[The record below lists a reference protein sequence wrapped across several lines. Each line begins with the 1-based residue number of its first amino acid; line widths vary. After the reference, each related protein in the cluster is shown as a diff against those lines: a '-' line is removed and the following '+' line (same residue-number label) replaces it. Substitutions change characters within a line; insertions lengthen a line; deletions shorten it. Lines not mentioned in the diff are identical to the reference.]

1 MQNSRE
7 RLHRL
12 QADFCSWVSPCRFF
26 WEFAGASD
34 PWNFPEFGDSY
45 TWLKAS
51 ETLVCDDYMGIGY
64 PLF

>member
-1 MQNSRE
+1 MQKLAE

-34 PWNFPEFGDSY
+34 PLEFFRNSAIATHG
-45 TWLKAS
+45 
-51 ETLVCDDYMGIGY
+51 
-64 PLF
+64 